1 MQGGNVSNFIL
12 FLINNKIHLK
22 MSLIYDE
29 GLQCKHNQIYNS
41 TCTYRDLVWLIL
53 HRRLLNRM
61 HHFGFR
67 IMLKFKNMAIK
78 HPVLRLSQKLRFFCC
93 VVLLVLYWYRHICH
107 RKWFT
112 GSDVERAYC
121 PYFIIWCVNFL
132 ICSRN
137 FMMML

>member
-1 MQGGNVSNFIL
+1 MTKVYNVNITKYTTVHVLTVTLYDLFFIDDCSTECTIL
-12 FLINNKIHLK
+12 V
-22 MSLIYDE
+22 S
-29 GLQCKHNQIYNS
+29 GSCKNLRTWLLS
-41 TCTYRDLVWLIL
+41 TPFSD
-53 HRRLLNRM
+53 
-61 HHFGFR
+61 FR
-67 IMLKFKNMAIK
+67 
-78 HPVLRLSQKLRFFCC
+78 SSKLRFFCC

-137 FMMML
+137 FMMMLLTGPCRKKLCLFY